1 MKPKLLLR
9 IAAAIIFLHALA
21 HTMGVYTWKNTNS
34 HVPQDLIKQMTEQKF
49 AFMGT
54 TATMAAFYDGFGYA
68 STIAMLLIVA
78 ILWILGSAPKKNAAL
93 SVKILWPAAAFLFLL
108 GIDEIIYF
116 FPMAAIF
123 SFLAFLL
130 TAFSIF
136 KLSRSKS
143 E

>member
-1 MKPKLLLR
+1 MKSKLLLR
-9 IAAAIIFLHALA
+9 IAAAIIFLHAVG
-21 HTMGVYTWKNTNS
+21 HTTGVYTWKNANS

-49 AFMGT
+49 AFMGAN
-54 TATMAAFYDGFGYA
+54 ATMATFYDGFGYA
-68 STIAMLLIVA
+68 ATIAMLLIA
-78 ILWILGSAPKKNAAL
+78 ALLWIIGGIAEKNAAL
-93 SVKILWPAAAFLFLL
+93 SAKVLWPVAAFLFLL

-116 FPMAAIF
+116 FPMAAVF

-130 TAFSIF
+130 TVFSIF